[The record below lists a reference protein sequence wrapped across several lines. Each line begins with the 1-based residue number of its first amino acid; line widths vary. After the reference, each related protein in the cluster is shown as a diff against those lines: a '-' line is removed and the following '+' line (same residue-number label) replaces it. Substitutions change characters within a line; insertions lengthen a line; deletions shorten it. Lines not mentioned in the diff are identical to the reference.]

1 MNSFFLNTEGPWCCT
16 LFWKSLI
23 QAIPCTCTMPFMCRA
38 SLQSCCNAC
47 KLLATSPTIHHPRHA
62 QPSLAQ
68 LSVLCHYIPSAEEAS
83 FRGKKKIKKLKELG
97 LRGKFSSR
105 HLPLDKAMSDN
116 PSSSV
121 SIDSIISELVEP

>member
-83 FRGKKKIKKLKELG
+83 FRGKKKNKKIKRTGTKGEIQLQASS
-97 LRGKFSSR
+97 LRQGHVRQSFEQCEYR
-105 HLPLDKAMSDN
+105 LYN
-116 PSSSV
+116 F
-121 SIDSIISELVEP
+121 